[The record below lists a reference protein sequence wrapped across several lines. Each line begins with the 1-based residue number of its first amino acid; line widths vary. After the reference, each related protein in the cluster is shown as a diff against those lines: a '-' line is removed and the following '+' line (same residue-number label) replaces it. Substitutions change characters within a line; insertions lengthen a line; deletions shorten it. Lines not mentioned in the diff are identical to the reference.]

1 MANHL
6 TNKVTIL
13 GCGSWG
19 TALAIVLAQKEIP
32 VTMWCRRAEQAQE
45 MNEQHTNEK
54 YLPGV
59 ALPLLITVTNDLQ
72 EALRDA
78 HFVVLAVPSQTL
90 RENLEQVKPYLAE
103 HAILINTAK
112 GLEVGTNMRLSQV
125 ADQVVPGSIDRFVA
139 FYGPSHAE
147 EVGRGLPAAIVAT
160 SVNKAVA
167 EDVQDLFMSPALRV
181 YTNDDLIGAE
191 IGGAIK
197 NIIAIATGI
206 AVGLGLGDNAQ
217 AALLTRGM
225 AEITRFGTALGADP
239 LTFSG
244 LTGIGDLVVTC
255 TSRHSRN
262 HRCGL
267 ALGQGKSL
275 EQILQEMGMVVEG
288 VKTTKAT
295 AELAKEMGISMPITD
310 CMYRVLFE
318 HLPVTDAVN
327 ELMTRNKKSEQERDL
342 LAGLN

>member
-1 MANHL
+1 MAEKFG
-6 TNKVTIL
+6 KVAIL

-19 TALAIVLAQKEIP
+19 TALAIVLAQKGIA
-32 VTMWCRRAEQAQE
+32 VTMWCRRAEQAAE

-54 YLPGV
+54 YLPGIV
-59 ALPLLITVTNDLQ
+59 LPDLIGVTTDLPSVLQ
-72 EALRDA
+72 GAKY
-78 HFVVLAVPSQTL
+78 VVLAVPSQTL
-90 RENLEQVKPYLAE
+90 RENLEGAKPYLMSDAV
-103 HAILINTAK
+103 LINTAK

-125 ADQVVPGSIDRFVA
+125 ADQVIPGSIDRFVA

-147 EVGRGLPAAIVAT
+147 EVGRGLPAAIVST
-160 SVNKAVA
+160 SVNQSVA
-167 EDVQDLFMSPALRV
+167 EQVQDLFMSPALRV

-225 AEITRFGTALGADP
+225 AEISRFGTALGANP

-275 EQILQEMGMVVEG
+275 EQILNEMGMVVEG

-295 AELAKEMGISMPITD
+295 AELAEELGISMPITD

-318 HLPVTDAVN
+318 NLPVTDAVN

-342 LAGLN
+342 LDGIEL